1 MSNTTS
7 TTVTSPSA
15 TTPTRGRAGVLAMMA
30 NPKGV
35 WRFLRDPKASRWSKA
50 AAFLAV
56 LYIVVPTDFIPD
68 LAPVLGWLDDLG
80 MGAVALTFI
89 ATQASRYE
97 AQKLS
102 AAEAPVRPV
111 E

>member
-1 MSNTTS
+1 
-7 TTVTSPSA
+7 
-15 TTPTRGRAGVLAMMA
+15 MMA